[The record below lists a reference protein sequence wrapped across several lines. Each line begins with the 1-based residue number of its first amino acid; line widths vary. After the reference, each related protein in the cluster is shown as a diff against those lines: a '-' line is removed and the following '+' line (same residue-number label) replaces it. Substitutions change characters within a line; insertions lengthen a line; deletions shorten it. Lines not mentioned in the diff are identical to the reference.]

1 MEDSVPI
8 RARKALDHYLEE
20 NKLRKTP
27 ERYAILDAIYHIK
40 GAFALEDLSKSL
52 IEQNFR
58 VSRATLYNT
67 IRFFLKIR
75 LVMRHRFMNGTRYTA
90 SLAKPNLCHQVC
102 TVCGRVTDVQIPA
115 VSRAIGDAKYRRF
128 HQDTYTLYIYGVCSN
143 CQAKQTR
150 RKQQSNKIEFRKT
163 KIQNGNKG

>member
-8 RARKALDHYLEE
+8 KAKKTLDHYLEE
-20 NKLRKTP
+20 SKYRKTP

-40 GAFALEDLSKSL
+40 DAFALEDLNKVL

-75 LVMRHRFMNGTRYTA
+75 LVTRHRFMDGTRYTA
-90 SLAKPNLCHQVC
+90 SLAKPNISHQVC
-102 TVCGRVTDVQIPA
+102 TVCGRVTDIQLPQSHELSAMLNVEGFI
-115 VSRAIGDAKYRRF
+115 RTLI
-128 HQDTYTLYIYGVCSN
+128 LYIYMEFAATVRQS
-143 CQAKQTR
+143 KR
-150 RKQQSNKIEFRKT
+150 DVSNKIT
-163 KIQNGNKG
+163 K

>member
-8 RARKALDHYLEE
+8 KAKKTLDHYLEE
-20 NKLRKTP
+20 SKYRKTP

-40 GAFALEDLSKSL
+40 D
-52 IEQNFR
+52 
-58 VSRATLYNT
+58 ATLYNT

-75 LVMRHRFMNGTRYTA
+75 LVTRHRFMDGTRYTA
-90 SLAKPNLCHQVC
+90 SLAKPNISHQVC
-102 TVCGRVTDVQIPA
+102 TVCGRVTDIQLPA
-115 VSRAIGDAKYRRF
+115 VSRAISDAKCRRF

-150 RKQQSNKIEFRKT
+150 RKQQNNKIEFRKT